1 MASARMAT
9 QLVCSLPTRVGLLA
23 DIAETLRQANLNVI
37 AISAYERDGNA
48 KFLLVTS
55 DNAEASDAL
64 GRFNADVREKSVVLV
79 DMPNKAGALEEIA
92 KKIAEAG
99 INIEY
104 SYGTAGAA
112 DKATVVFKTADD
124 AKVASLVG

>member
-1 MASARMAT
+1 MASARMTT

-37 AISAYERDGNA
+37 AISAYERDGVA
-48 KFLLVTS
+48 KFLLVTN
-55 DNAEASDAL
+55 DNTEAASAL

-79 DMPNKAGALEEIA
+79 DMPNKAGALEEVA
-92 KKIAEAG
+92 KKIAEGG

-112 DKATVVFKTADD
+112 DMATVVFKTADD
-124 AKVASLVG
+124 AKVASLIS

>member
-23 DIAETLRQANLNVI
+23 DIAESLRQANLNVI
-37 AISAYERDGNA
+37 AISAYERNGEA

-55 DNAEASDAL
+55 DNAEAAAAL
-64 GRFNADVREKSVVLV
+64 GRFNADVREKSIVLV
-79 DMPNKAGALEEIA
+79 DMPNKAGALEDVA

-99 INIEY
+99 VNVEY

-112 DKATVVFKTADD
+112 DTATVVFKTADD
-124 AKVASLVG
+124 AKVASLFG